1 MASSEDAMSAVDAIT
16 TTIFGIGLPSFDVY
30 SDIFFAYTLVKPE
43 CRYKTEDEV
52 QLQTLILDGAIYQ
65 NMSNPDKIFNE
76 IECKEHKRY
85 PDSLDYYGHPKFGIL
100 VLSPLILSFLF
111 TLSHWWKLE
120 GNWKNRLMSLPF
132 LLLQCWPQ
140 YRMARIL
147 YLGLWKKD
155 KKWRSE
161 KETMDRNVGS
171 VGRYLITYTISIH
184 VYNSTYL
191 YYMMLVVILPE
202 ATDLGTS
209 CLPNI

>member
-1 MASSEDAMSAVDAIT
+1 MASPEVAMSAVDAIT

-30 SDIFFAYTLVKPE
+30 SDIFFAYTLMKLE
-43 CRYKTEDEV
+43 CRYVDHHWKRWWDEGV
-52 QLQTLILDGAIYQ
+52 IYQ
-65 NMSNPDKIFNE
+65 DRNNPEKIFNE
-76 IECKEHKRY
+76 IECEELNNNLY

-100 VLSPLILSFLF
+100 VLSPLFLSFLF

-120 GNWKNRLMSLPF
+120 GNLKNRLMSLSF

-140 YRMARIL
+140 YRTARIL

-171 VGRYLITYTISIH
+171 VGRYLITDTISIH
-184 VYNSTYL
+184 VYIAHS
-191 YYMMLVVILPE
+191 VEILII
-202 ATDLGTS
+202 
-209 CLPNI
+209 C